1 MLTAILI
8 DDMPEAFLK
17 KDGGYLSMKNNQTVP
32 VAIRKKADVMELLE
46 RLG

>member
-17 KDGGYLSMKNNQTVP
+17 KDGGYLNIKNNQTVP
-32 VAIRKKADVMELLE
+32 VAIGYKAEVMELLE
-46 RLG
+46 R